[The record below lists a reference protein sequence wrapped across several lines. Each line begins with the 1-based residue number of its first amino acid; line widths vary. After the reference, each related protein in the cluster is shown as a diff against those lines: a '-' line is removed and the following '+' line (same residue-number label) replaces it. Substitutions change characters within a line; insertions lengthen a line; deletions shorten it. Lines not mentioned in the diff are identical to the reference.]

1 MHGLSPFQLF
11 ETDKHAFIH
20 CECAICLCAMFYPEN
35 VNENDKMV
43 SCLRLQCMHTFHTK
57 CINQLLQNKCPQC
70 RAPIQHKS
78 NLDRSLELTIR
89 KDAFDHG
96 NIDEALRHR
105 FMNSGLQLEDYPYHR
120 VVFKRWRDCKIS
132 NLGMGRL

>member
-11 ETDKHAFIH
+11 ETDKDAFINTD
-20 CECAICLCAMFYPEN
+20 CAICLCAMFYPEN
-35 VNENDKMV
+35 GNENDKMV

-57 CINQLLQNKCPQC
+57 CINQLIQNKCPQC
-70 RAPIQHKS
+70 RATIQHKS

-96 NIDEALRHR
+96 NIDEALRKR

-120 VVFKRWRDCKIS
+120 NVFKRWRDYKIS
-132 NLGMGRL
+132 ILARL

>member
-11 ETDKHAFIH
+11 ETDKDAFINTD
-20 CECAICLCAMFYPEN
+20 CAICLCAMFYPEN
-35 VNENDKMV
+35 GNENDKMV

-57 CINQLLQNKCPQC
+57 CINQLIQNKCPQC
-70 RAPIQHKS
+70 RATIQHKS

-96 NIDEALRHR
+96 NIDEALRKR

-120 VVFKRWRDCKIS
+120 NVFKRWRDYKIS
-132 NLGMGRL
+132 NLTRL